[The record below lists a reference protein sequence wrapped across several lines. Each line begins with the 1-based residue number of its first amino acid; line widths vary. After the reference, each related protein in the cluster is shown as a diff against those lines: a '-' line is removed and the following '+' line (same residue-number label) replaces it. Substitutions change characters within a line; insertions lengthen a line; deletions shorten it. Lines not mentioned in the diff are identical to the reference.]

1 MQSIIV
7 GTQKYVIKRT
17 ICNIKII
24 ICIRSYELG
33 GGGLTFWSALHPPT
47 RNLNRDKYETIW
59 TRRKIQIFLH

>member
-33 GGGLTFWSALHPPT
+33 GGGLTF
-47 RNLNRDKYETIW
+47 
-59 TRRKIQIFLH
+59 